1 MRRLLF
7 VVIAIAA
14 LSALVACSSSSS
26 SAKKTATP
34 KQTSAARTP
43 AATSA
48 STSAATT
55 PQGGTPMSFA
65 DSCQKSSEKSWTSA
79 PAQIIDPSKTYTATI
94 KTDKGDIVV
103 QLFSDTPISTNN
115 FVFLACK
122 GFYDGLT
129 FHRVVADFVIQ
140 GGDPLGNGQGGPG
153 YAIPNE
159 ADGDHKMDT
168 GSISFAKSSD
178 PTTRQTIPDS
188 AGSQFFVVTGPR
200 ENVQHLDADFT
211 VFGKVTS
218 GQDVAGQIQQGD
230 KMNTVTIEEK

>member
-7 VVIAIAA
+7 AVIAIAA
-14 LSALVACSSSSS
+14 LSTLVACKTSSST

-34 KQTSAARTP
+34 KQTSAASTP

-48 STSAATT
+48 ATPAATT
-55 PQGGTPMSFA
+55 PQGGTPLAFA

-79 PAQIIDPSKTYTATI
+79 PAQIIDTSKTYTATI

-122 GFYDGLT
+122 GFYDGMI
-129 FHRVVADFVIQ
+129 FHRVVANFVIQ
-140 GGDPLGNGQGGPG
+140 GGDPAGTGGGGPG

-159 ADGDHKMDT
+159 DDGNHKMDL
-168 GSISFAKSSD
+168 GSISLAKSSD
-178 PTTRQTIPDS
+178 STGKTLLDS

-200 ENVQHLDADFT
+200 ENVKHLDPDFI

-230 KMNTVTIEEK
+230 KMNTVSIEEK